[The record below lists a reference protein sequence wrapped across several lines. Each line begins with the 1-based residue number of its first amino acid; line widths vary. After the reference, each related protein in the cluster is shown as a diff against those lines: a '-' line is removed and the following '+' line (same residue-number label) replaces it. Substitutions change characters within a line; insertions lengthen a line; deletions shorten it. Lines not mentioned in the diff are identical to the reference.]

1 LDVRADPVNAL
12 PWGAL
17 IVLLVVVFMLAVA
30 FAAGMV
36 VLLVWLKRR
45 KVTARESTNQDRPAL
60 KSEI

>member
-1 LDVRADPVNAL
+1 VNVL
-12 PWGAL
+12 PWSAL

-45 KVTARESTNQDRPAL
+45 RIKDAGKEPDFASFDDIGL
-60 KSEI
+60 S